1 VKGTAFTEIQDR
13 FQAAIAVS
21 VDMPIEIMGRVETV
35 VIPEAPRAGSDMAVA
50 YHVGAPTLIRT
61 DPALLDALKE
71 LADPTR
77 AIAPGEF
84 RHWAADLG
92 WKFVDGADQHVIS
105 RDKLRVP
112 SFPSG
117 VRLVGPGR
125 ESLDDRAL
133 IAGLLD
139 ASDPDDVS
147 EAEFAMDGLDP
158 HIVGLVDEAGA
169 MIAMASGRIWENDS
183 DFDDIGVLTRPDRRG
198 QGLGGTVVAAFC
210 IESFDRLRLPLYRC
224 NWNRVAS
231 KALAV
236 SLGFEL
242 VGQLTAV
249 ASNS

>member
-1 VKGTAFTEIQDR
+1 MKGTAFTEIEDR
-13 FQAAIAVS
+13 FQAFIAASADV
-21 VDMPIEIMGRVETV
+21 PIEAMGRVETI

-50 YHVGAPTLIRT
+50 YHVGAPTLIRG
-61 DPALLDALKE
+61 DPSLLDALRE

-84 RHWAADLG
+84 RRWATDVG
-92 WKFVDGADQHVIS
+92 WEFVDGADWHVIS

-112 SFPSG
+112 SLPSG
-117 VRLVGPGR
+117 VRLVGLGR

-139 ASDPDDVS
+139 ESDPDDVN
-147 EAEFAMDGLDP
+147 EAEFAMDDLDP
-158 HIVGLVDEAGA
+158 HIVGLVDKAGA
-169 MIAMASGRIWENDS
+169 MIAMASGRIWENDPA
-183 DFDDIGVLTRPDRRG
+183 FDDIGVLTHPDRRG
-198 QGLGGTVVAAFC
+198 QGLGGAVVAAFC
-210 IESFDRLRLPLYRC
+210 IESFDQFRLPLYRC
-224 NWNRVAS
+224 NWSRTAS

-249 ASNS
+249 ASNG